1 MISKNNLLLG
11 LCILFGQAA
20 TAQCDTTDVS
30 GNMIVS
36 SSTFMSGVYRI
47 TGKFQVTAGTT
58 VFVQPYSTNGCGSL
72 EIIASEI
79 VIDGTI
85 NGDYAGHTGG
95 TGGAPGQT
103 VSSLTGD
110 QTAINSCSNKDN
122 TGLVQ
127 LEGGISGAAGTGPG
141 AAGASMNGGTGSGPK
156 QICLNTDD
164 EPGMIAGS
172 GGAGAGSGAAYGGA
186 GSPGGTGGSGTSDY
200 VATGLS
206 VSSAY
211 PVQGGSGG
219 ASGAAGMVY
228 GTVSGMDIQLGS
240 GGAGAGGGGRSF
252 DIGLAGGN
260 GGAGGGSVILRAS
273 ANLTVAG
280 TISVNGQ
287 DGQDGGDGGNGGAT
301 PKCCSDGC
309 DDCGEA
315 TLSTGSGGAGG
326 AGGGSG
332 GGILLFADTDA
343 SVTGILS
350 AKGGSGGAGG
360 ARGNGVSCNYSATFC
375 GSQSLT
381 SNNGNPGQSGG
392 AGGGGRIKIFVPICS
407 ASVINPTT
415 TLTGGT
421 GNATGGAG
429 TYFLGCSELSVM
441 ELASNFKLDVFP
453 NPATDLIRVTTDSYL
468 ENAEVSLVDLSG
480 RVVYANKHTLSAE
493 PTTIL
498 LDHLAAGT
506 YQLVLNHGGNAVV
519 KKLIKD

>member
-1 MISKNNLLLG
+1 MIKNKMLLG
-11 LCILFGQAA
+11 LCIVFAQMAA
-20 TAQCDTTDVS
+20 AQCDTTDIS

-47 TGKFQVTAGTT
+47 TGKFQVTTGTT
-58 VFVQPYSTNGCGSL
+58 VFVQPYSSNLCGSL

-85 NGDYAGHTGG
+85 NGDYAGYAGG

-103 VSSLTGD
+103 VTSLTGD

-122 TGLVQ
+122 NGLVQ
-127 LEGGISGAAGTGPG
+127 LSGGASGLPGSGPG
-141 AAGASMNGGTGSGPK
+141 AASASLNGGNGSGPK
-156 QICLNTDD
+156 QICMNSDD
-164 EPGMIAGS
+164 EAGMIAGS
-172 GGAGAGSGAAYGGA
+172 GGGGAGSGAAYGGV
-186 GSPGGTGGSGTSDY
+186 GSVGGNGGAGTSDY

-211 PVQGGSGG
+211 PVQGGTGG
-219 ASGAAGMVY
+219 ASGLAGVVY
-228 GTVSGMDIQLGS
+228 GTLSGMDIQLGS
-240 GGAGAGGGGRSF
+240 GGSGAGGGGRSF

-260 GGAGGGSVILRAS
+260 GGAGGGAVILRAS
-273 ANLTVAG
+273 TNLTVTG
-280 TISVNGQ
+280 TISVNG
-287 DGQDGGDGGNGGAT
+287 GNGEAGGDGGNGGAT

-332 GGILLFADTDA
+332 GGILLSADNDA
-343 SVTGILS
+343 SITGTLS
-350 AKGGSGGAGG
+350 VKGGNGGDGG

-392 AGGGGRIKIFVPICS
+392 AGGGGRIKVFVPICS
-407 ASVINPTT
+407 AAIINPAT
-415 TLTGGT
+415 TLIAGT
-421 GNATGGAG
+421 GNGSAGNG

-441 ELASNFKLDVFP
+441 ELASNFKLDIFP
-453 NPATDLIRVTTDSYL
+453 NPATHEIQVTTSSL
-468 ENAEVSLVDLSG
+468 IENAEVSLIDLSG
-480 RVVYANKHTLSAE
+480 RIVYSNKHSLSAE
-493 PTTIL
+493 PTSISL
-498 LDHLAAGT
+498 ENLSSGT
-506 YQLVLNHGGNAVV
+506 YQLFLNHGEHSIV
-519 KKLIKD
+519 KKIIKN

>member
-1 MISKNNLLLG
+1 MMKNKMLLG
-11 LCILFGQAA
+11 LCIAFAQIV

-47 TGKFQVTAGTT
+47 SGKFQVNTGTT
-58 VFVQPYSTNGCGSL
+58 VFVQPYSTNSCGSL

-79 VIDGTI
+79 IIDGTI
-85 NGDYAGHTGG
+85 NGDYAGYSGG
-95 TGGAPGQT
+95 TGGAPGQN
-103 VSSLTGD
+103 VNSLTGD

-127 LEGGISGAAGTGPG
+127 LSGGAPGLPGNGPG
-141 AAGASMNGGTGSGPK
+141 AGTASLGGGMGSGPK
-156 QICLNTDD
+156 QICLTNDD
-164 EPGMIAGS
+164 EAGMIAGS
-172 GGAGAGSGAAYGGA
+172 GGGGAGSGAGYGGA
-186 GSPGGTGGSGTSDY
+186 GSTGGNGGAGTSDY

-211 PVQGGSGG
+211 PVQGGAGG
-219 ASGAAGMVY
+219 TSGAAGTVY
-228 GTVSGMDIQLGS
+228 GTLSGMDIQIGS
-240 GGAGAGGGGRSF
+240 GGSGAGGGGRSF

-273 ANLTVAG
+273 TNLNVSG

-287 DGQDGGDGGNGGAT
+287 NGQTGGDGGNGGAT

-332 GGILLFADTDA
+332 GGILLFADADA
-343 SVTGILS
+343 SITGTLS
-350 AKGGSGGAGG
+350 VKGGNGGDGG

-392 AGGGGRIKIFVPICS
+392 AGGGGRIKVFVPICS
-407 ASVINPTT
+407 AAVINPIT
-415 TLTGGT
+415 TLAAGT
-421 GNATGGAG
+421 GNGSAGNG

-441 ELASNFKLDVFP
+441 ELSYNLKLDVFP
-453 NPATDLIRVTTDSYL
+453 NPTTHEIQLITSSSI
-468 ENAEVSLVDLSG
+468 ENAEISLIDLSG
-480 RVVYANKHTLSAE
+480 RVVYSNRHSLSAE
-493 PTTIL
+493 PTTISL
-498 LDHLAAGT
+498 ENLSAGT
-506 YQLVLNHGGNAVV
+506 YQLFLNNGENSVV
-519 KKLIKD
+519 KKIIKN

>member
-1 MISKNNLLLG
+1 MIQNKMLLG
-11 LCILFGQAA
+11 FCLVFAQAVS
-20 TAQCDTTDVS
+20 AQCDTTDIS

-47 TGKFQVTAGTT
+47 TGKFQVNAGTT
-58 VFVQPYSTNGCGSL
+58 VFVQPHSTNSCGSL

-85 NGDYAGHTGG
+85 NGDYAGYSGG
-95 TGGAPGQT
+95 TGGGPGQNVT
-103 VSSLTGD
+103 SLTGD

-127 LEGGISGAAGTGPG
+127 LSGGASGLPGTGPG
-141 AAGASMNGGTGSGPK
+141 AGTASLSGGIGSGPK
-156 QICLNTDD
+156 QICLSNDD
-164 EPGMIAGS
+164 EAGMIAGS
-172 GGAGAGSGAAYGGA
+172 GGGGAGSGAAYGGA
-186 GSPGGTGGSGTSDY
+186 GSVGGNGGAGTSDY

-211 PVQGGSGG
+211 PVQGGTGG
-219 ASGAAGMVY
+219 TSGAAGSTY
-228 GTVSGMDIQLGS
+228 GTLSGMDIQLGS
-240 GGAGAGGGGRSF
+240 GGSGAGGGGRSF
-252 DIGLAGGN
+252 DIGLGGGN

-273 ANLTVAG
+273 TNLEVSG
-280 TISVNGQ
+280 VISVNGG
-287 DGQDGGDGGNGGAT
+287 DGQAGGDGGNGGAT

-315 TLSTGSGGAGG
+315 TLSTGAGGAGG

-332 GGILLFADTDA
+332 GGILLFADSEA
-343 SVTGILS
+343 SVTGSLS
-350 AKGGSGGAGG
+350 VKGGNGGDGG

-407 ASVINPTT
+407 AAVVNPTT
-415 TLTGGT
+415 VLTAGT
-421 GNATGGAG
+421 GNGSAGVG

-441 ELASNFKLDVFP
+441 ELSSNIKLDIFP
-453 NPATDLIRVTTDSYL
+453 NPATDQIQLTTSTSI
-468 ENAEVSLVDLSG
+468 ENAEISVMDLSG
-480 RVVYANKHTLSAE
+480 RIVYSNRHSLSAE
-493 PTTIL
+493 PIVISL
-498 LDHLAAGT
+498 ENLSSGT
-506 YQLVLNHGGNAVV
+506 YQLFLNQGANSIV
-519 KKLIKD
+519 KKIIKH

>member
-1 MISKNNLLLG
+1 MLLG
-11 LCILFGQAA
+11 LCLAFAQTV

-47 TGKFQVTAGTT
+47 TGKFQVTTGTT
-58 VFVQPYSTNGCGSL
+58 VFVQPHSTNGCGSL

-85 NGDYAGHTGG
+85 NGDYAGYSGG
-95 TGGAPGQT
+95 NGGAPGQNVT
-103 VSSLTGD
+103 SLTGD

-122 TGLVQ
+122 NGLVQ
-127 LEGGISGAAGTGPG
+127 LSGGASGLQGSGPG
-141 AAGASMNGGTGSGPK
+141 AATASLGGGIGSGPK
-156 QICLNTDD
+156 QICLNSSD
-164 EPGMIAGS
+164 EAGMIAGS
-172 GGAGAGSGAAYGGA
+172 GGGGAGSGAAYGGS
-186 GSPGGTGGSGTSDY
+186 GSVGGNGGAGTSDY
-200 VATGLS
+200 VASGLS

-211 PVQGGSGG
+211 PVQGGTGG
-219 ASGAAGMVY
+219 ASGSAGAVY
-228 GTVSGMDIQLGS
+228 GTLSGMDIQLGS
-240 GGAGAGGGGRSF
+240 GGSGAGGGGRSF

-273 ANLTVAG
+273 TDLDVSG
-280 TISVNGQ
+280 TISVNGAN
-287 DGQDGGDGGNGGAT
+287 GQAGGDGGNGGAT

-332 GGILLFADTDA
+332 GGILLFADSNA
-343 SVTGILS
+343 SITGTLS
-350 AKGGSGGAGG
+350 VKGGNGGDGG

-392 AGGGGRIKIFVPICS
+392 AGGGGRIKVFVPICS
-407 ASVINPTT
+407 AAVINPTT
-415 TLTGGT
+415 TLTAGT
-421 GNATGGAG
+421 GNSTAGNG

-441 ELASNFKLDVFP
+441 ELASNFKLDIFP
-453 NPATDLIRVTTDSYL
+453 NPSTDQIQLTTSSLI
-468 ENAEVSLVDLSG
+468 ENAEVSLIDLSG
-480 RVVYANKHTLSAE
+480 RMVYSNRHTLSSE
-493 PTTIL
+493 SITISL
-498 LDHLAAGT
+498 ENLSSGT
-506 YQLVLNHGGNAVV
+506 YQLFLNWEGNSIV
-519 KKLIKD
+519 KKLIKN